1 MPKFNVTLR
10 RNLHGINST
19 QEIQVEATDGDAAF
33 LVAAAEVQAD
43 FPTAICDHISS
54 ELLPEETTPSA
65 AAIKTKELPSSGFQ
79 TAPEPEKK
87 KTATVPK
94 KNKGTK
100 NG

>member
-43 FPTAICDHISS
+43 YPTAQCDHISS
-54 ELLPEETTPSA
+54 ELLPEKTTSSA
-65 AAIKTKELPSSGFQ
+65 PAT
-79 TAPEPEKK
+79 EKK
-87 KTATVPK
+87 KTTTK
-94 KNKGTK
+94 KEKKGTK

>member
-10 RNLHGINST
+10 RNLHGINSQ

-33 LVAAAEVQAD
+33 LVAVSEVQAV
-43 FPTAICDHISS
+43 FPTAICDHIFS

-65 AAIKTKELPSSGFQ
+65 
-79 TAPEPEKK
+79 TAPEKVTEQPEKK
-87 KTATVPK
+87 KRTYK
-94 KNKGTK
+94 KKGTK

>member
-19 QEIQVEATDGDAAF
+19 QDLLVVATDGDAAF

-54 ELLPEETTPSA
+54 ELLPETTPSA

>member
-19 QEIQVEATDGDAAF
+19 QDLLVVATDGDAAF

-43 FPTAICDHISS
+43 FPTAQCDHISS
-54 ELLPEETTPSA
+54 ELLPEETTSSA
-65 AAIKTKELPSSGFQ
+65 PA
-79 TAPEPEKK
+79 PEKK

-94 KNKGTK
+94 KKKGTK